1 MVKKIL
7 GIIVLSL
14 LLSVNSMAKTKNIGN
29 DISINIPNNYEY
41 FELTFKQLSS
51 RFPDIDYTDLD
62 EWGIGI
68 DSKIVVLANK
78 KKSIRLF
85 EDLTTVTGLAKLEDE
100 FYEPLLELFENPAL
114 IKIVEKYV
122 KKKFPNSDLDN
133 LSEEELN
140 ILFYQGFA
148 DKKFMKKIDIHI
160 RPLINK
166 FNSKYEFDKI
176 TVILN
181 LDKSSS
187 IAEEINKISV
197 ADAKKILKDLIKQ
210 MIKESPKDPMVREL
224 KSMKY
229 KINKNHHGNLYLQSN
244 WIGKDALQT
253 AQELILTSHNDKF
266 FFMVSSC
273 YKKCQSTDFLDIIK
287 PTDLY
292 IQSKF
297 VAKEN
302 ENTTDI
308 IDQLKS
314 LKELMDSGV
323 LTEDEFVKAKKKL
336 LN

>member
-1 MVKKIL
+1 MKKLL
-7 GIIVLSL
+7 GIVVLGL
-14 LLSVNSMAKTKNIGN
+14 LLSGNVFAKTKNIGN
-29 DISINIPNNYEY
+29 GLSINIPNNYKY
-41 FELTFKQLSS
+41 FEITVKQLVS

-78 KKSIRLF
+78 KKTIRLF

-181 LDKSSS
+181 LDKKSS

-197 ADAKKILKDLIKQ
+197 EDAKKILKDLIKQ

>member
-1 MVKKIL
+1 MKKLL

-14 LLSVNSMAKTKNIGN
+14 LLSVNSSAKTKNIGSG
-29 DISINIPNNYEY
+29 ISINIPNNYEY

-85 EDLTTVTGLAKLEDE
+85 EDLTTVKGLAKLEGE

>member
-1 MVKKIL
+1 
-7 GIIVLSL
+7 
-14 LLSVNSMAKTKNIGN
+14 MAKTKNIGN

-323 LTEDEFVKAKKKL
+323 LTEDEFVKAKKKI

>member
-85 EDLTTVTGLAKLEDE
+85 EDLTTVTGLAKLEGE

-114 IKIVEKYV
+114 IEIVEKYV

>member
-1 MVKKIL
+1 MKKLL
-7 GIIVLSL
+7 GILVLGL
-14 LLSVNSMAKTKNIGN
+14 LLSGNVFAKTKNIGN
-29 DISINIPNNYEY
+29 GLSINIPNNYKY
-41 FELTFKQLSS
+41 FEITVKQLVS

-140 ILFYQGFA
+140 ILIYQGFA
-148 DKKFMKKIDIHI
+148 DKKFMKKIDIYI

-181 LDKSSS
+181 LDKKSS

-197 ADAKKILKDLIKQ
+197 EDAKKILKDLIKQ

-253 AQELILTSHNDKF
+253 AQELFLTSRNDKF

>member
-78 KKSIRLF
+78 KKTIRLF

-148 DKKFMKKIDIHI
+148 DKKFMKKIDIYI

-181 LDKSSS
+181 LDKKSS

>member
-1 MVKKIL
+1 
-7 GIIVLSL
+7 
-14 LLSVNSMAKTKNIGN
+14 MAKTKNIGN

-68 DSKIVVLANK
+68 DSKIIVLANK

-85 EDLTTVTGLAKLEDE
+85 EDLTTVTGLAKLEGE

-229 KINKNHHGNLYLQSN
+229 KINKNHNGNLYLQSN

-253 AQELILTSHNDKF
+253 AQEFILTSHNDKF
-266 FFMVSSC
+266 FFMVSQC
-273 YKKCQSTDFLDIIK
+273 YKKCVSTDFLDIIK

-323 LTEDEFVKAKKKL
+323 LTEDEFVKAKKKI

>member
-85 EDLTTVTGLAKLEDE
+85 EDLTTVTGLAKLEGE

-114 IKIVEKYV
+114 IEIVEKYV

-148 DKKFMKKIDIHI
+148 DKKFMKKIDIYI

-181 LDKSSS
+181 LDKKSS
-187 IAEEINKISV
+187 ITEEINKISV
-197 ADAKKILKDLIKQ
+197 EDAKKILKDLIKQ

>member
-85 EDLTTVTGLAKLEDE
+85 EDLTTVTGLAELEDE
-100 FYEPLLELFENPAL
+100 FYEPLLELFENTAL

-122 KKKFPNSDLDN
+122 KKKFPNSDLDS

-140 ILFYQGFA
+140 LLIYQGFA
-148 DKKFMKKIDIHI
+148 DKKFMKKIDIYI
-160 RPLINK
+160 RPFINK

>member
-114 IKIVEKYV
+114 IEIVEKYV

>member
-1 MVKKIL
+1 MKKLL
-7 GIIVLSL
+7 GIVVLGL
-14 LLSVNSMAKTKNIGN
+14 LLSVNSIAKTKNIGN
-29 DISINIPNNYEY
+29 GISINIPNNYEY

-62 EWGIGI
+62 EWDIGV

-85 EDLTTVTGLAKLEDE
+85 EDLTTVTGLAKLEGE

>member
-1 MVKKIL
+1 MKKLL

-14 LLSVNSMAKTKNIGN
+14 LLSVNSSAKTKNIGSG
-29 DISINIPNNYEY
+29 ISINIPNNYEY

-85 EDLTTVTGLAKLEDE
+85 EDLTTVKGLAKLEGE

-122 KKKFPNSDLDN
+122 KKEFPNSDLDN

-148 DKKFMKKIDIHI
+148 DKKFMKKIDIYI

-323 LTEDEFVKAKKKL
+323 LTEDEFVKAKKKI

>member
-1 MVKKIL
+1 MKKLL
-7 GIIVLSL
+7 GILVLGL
-14 LLSVNSMAKTKNIGN
+14 LLSGNVFAKTKNIGN
-29 DISINIPNNYEY
+29 GLSINIPNNYKY
-41 FELTFKQLSS
+41 FEITVKQLVS

-85 EDLTTVTGLAKLEDE
+85 EDLTTVTGLAKFEDE

-140 ILFYQGFA
+140 MLFYQGFA
-148 DKKFMKKIDIHI
+148 DKKFMKKIDIYI

-181 LDKSSS
+181 LDKKSS

-197 ADAKKILKDLIKQ
+197 EDAKKILKDLIKQ

-253 AQELILTSHNDKF
+253 AQELFLTSRNDKF

-323 LTEDEFVKAKKKL
+323 LTEDEFIKAKKKL

>member
-1 MVKKIL
+1 MKKLL
-7 GIIVLSL
+7 GIVVLGL
-14 LLSVNSMAKTKNIGN
+14 LLSGNVFAKTKNIGN
-29 DISINIPNNYEY
+29 GLSINIPNNYEY

-85 EDLTTVTGLAKLEDE
+85 EDLTTVTGLAKLEGE

-148 DKKFMKKIDIHI
+148 DKKFMKKIDIYI

-181 LDKSSS
+181 LDKKSS

>member
-1 MVKKIL
+1 MKKIL
-7 GIIVLSL
+7 GIVVLGL
-14 LLSVNSMAKTKNIGN
+14 LMSVNSMAKTKNIGN
-29 DISINIPNNYEY
+29 DISIYIPNNYEY

-85 EDLTTVTGLAKLEDE
+85 EDLTMVTGLAKLEDE

-148 DKKFMKKIDIHI
+148 DKKFMKKIDIYI

-187 IAEEINKISV
+187 FAEEINKISV
-197 ADAKKILKDLIKQ
+197 TDAKKILKDLIKQ
-210 MIKESPKDPMVREL
+210 MIKESPKDP
-224 KSMKY
+224 
-229 KINKNHHGNLYLQSN
+229 
-244 WIGKDALQT
+244 
-253 AQELILTSHNDKF
+253 
-266 FFMVSSC
+266 
-273 YKKCQSTDFLDIIK
+273 
-287 PTDLY
+287 
-292 IQSKF
+292 
-297 VAKEN
+297 
-302 ENTTDI
+302 
-308 IDQLKS
+308 
-314 LKELMDSGV
+314 
-323 LTEDEFVKAKKKL
+323 
-336 LN
+336 

>member
-1 MVKKIL
+1 MKKLL

-62 EWGIGI
+62 KWGIGI

-85 EDLTTVTGLAKLEDE
+85 EDLTTVTGLAKLEGE

-244 WIGKDALQT
+244 WIGKDALQK

-323 LTEDEFVKAKKKL
+323 LTEDEFVKAKKKI

>member
-1 MVKKIL
+1 
-7 GIIVLSL
+7 
-14 LLSVNSMAKTKNIGN
+14 MAKTKNIGN

-68 DSKIVVLANK
+68 DSKIVFLANK

-85 EDLTTVTGLAKLEDE
+85 EDLTTVTGLAKLEGE

-166 FNSKYEFDKI
+166 FHSKYEFDKI

-323 LTEDEFVKAKKKL
+323 LTEDEFVKAKKKI

>member
-1 MVKKIL
+1 
-7 GIIVLSL
+7 
-14 LLSVNSMAKTKNIGN
+14 MAKTKNIGN

-85 EDLTTVTGLAKLEDE
+85 EDLTTVTGLAKLEGE

-114 IKIVEKYV
+114 IEIVEKYV

>member
-1 MVKKIL
+1 MKKLL

-14 LLSVNSMAKTKNIGN
+14 LLSVNSIAKTKNIGN
-29 DISINIPNNYEY
+29 GISINIPNKYEY

-85 EDLTTVTGLAKLEDE
+85 EDLTTVKGLAKLESE

-140 ILFYQGFA
+140 MLFYQGFA
-148 DKKFMKKIDIHI
+148 DKKFMKKIDIYI

-166 FNSKYEFDKI
+166 FNSKYKFDKI

-197 ADAKKILKDLIKQ
+197 VDAKKILKDLIKQ

-244 WIGKDALQT
+244 WVGKSALQT
-253 AQELILTSHNDKF
+253 AQEFIWTSHNDKF
-266 FFMVSSC
+266 FFMVSQC
-273 YKKCQSTDFLDIIK
+273 YKKCESTDFLKIIK

-292 IQSKF
+292 IQTKSL
-297 VAKEN
+297 VKEN
-302 ENTTDI
+302 EDTSDI

-323 LTEDEFVKAKKKL
+323 LTEDEFIKAKKKL

>member
-1 MVKKIL
+1 MKKIL

-78 KKSIRLF
+78 KKTIRLF

-148 DKKFMKKIDIHI
+148 DKKFMKKIDIYI

-181 LDKSSS
+181 LDKKSS

-197 ADAKKILKDLIKQ
+197 EDAKKILKDLIKQ

>member
-1 MVKKIL
+1 MKKML
-7 GIIVLSL
+7 GIMVLGL

-85 EDLTTVTGLAKLEDE
+85 EDLTTVTGLAKLEGE

-114 IKIVEKYV
+114 IEIVEKYV

-148 DKKFMKKIDIHI
+148 DKKFMKKIDIYI

-323 LTEDEFVKAKKKL
+323 LTEDEFVKAKKKI

>member
-85 EDLTTVTGLAKLEDE
+85 EDLTTVTGLAKLEGE

-114 IKIVEKYV
+114 IEIVEKYV

-148 DKKFMKKIDIHI
+148 DKKFMKKIDIYI

>member
-1 MVKKIL
+1 
-7 GIIVLSL
+7 
-14 LLSVNSMAKTKNIGN
+14 VNSSAKTKNIGSG
-29 DISINIPNNYEY
+29 ISINIPNNYEY

-85 EDLTTVTGLAKLEDE
+85 EDLTTVTGLAKLEGE

-197 ADAKKILKDLIKQ
+197 VDAKKILKDLIKQ
-210 MIKESPKDPMVREL
+210 MTKESPKDPMVREL

>member
-1 MVKKIL
+1 MKKFL

-14 LLSVNSMAKTKNIGN
+14 LLSVNSSAKTKNIGSG
-29 DISINIPNNYEY
+29 ISINIPNNYEY

-85 EDLTTVTGLAKLEDE
+85 EDLTTVTGLAKLEGE

-114 IKIVEKYV
+114 IEIVEKYA

-323 LTEDEFVKAKKKL
+323 LTEDEFVKAKKKI

>member
-1 MVKKIL
+1 MKKLL

-14 LLSVNSMAKTKNIGN
+14 LLNVNSIAKTKNIGN
-29 DISINIPNNYEY
+29 GISINIPNKYEY

-85 EDLTTVTGLAKLEDE
+85 EDLTTVKGLAKLEGE

-148 DKKFMKKIDIHI
+148 DKKFMKKIDIYI

-197 ADAKKILKDLIKQ
+197 ADAKKILKDFIKQ
-210 MIKESPKDPMVREL
+210 MIKESPKNPMVKEL

-244 WIGKDALQT
+244 WIGKDALQK

-323 LTEDEFVKAKKKL
+323 LTEDEFVKAKKKI

>member
-1 MVKKIL
+1 MKKLL
-7 GIIVLSL
+7 GFIVLSL

-85 EDLTTVTGLAKLEDE
+85 EDLTTVTGLAKLEGE

-148 DKKFMKKIDIHI
+148 DKKFMKKIDIYI

-181 LDKSSS
+181 LDKKSS

-197 ADAKKILKDLIKQ
+197 EDAKKILKDLIKQ

>member
-1 MVKKIL
+1 MKKLL
-7 GIIVLSL
+7 GFIVLSL

>member
-1 MVKKIL
+1 MKKIL
-7 GIIVLSL
+7 GIVVLGL
-14 LLSVNSMAKTKNIGN
+14 LMSVNSMAKTKNIGN
-29 DISINIPNNYEY
+29 DISIYIPNNYEY

-85 EDLTTVTGLAKLEDE
+85 EDLTMVTGLAKLEDE

-148 DKKFMKKIDIHI
+148 DKKFMKKIDIYI

-181 LDKSSS
+181 LDKKSS

-197 ADAKKILKDLIKQ
+197 ADTKKILKDLIKQ
-210 MIKESPKDPMVREL
+210 MIKESPKNPMVREL

-244 WIGKDALQT
+244 WIGKDALQI
-253 AQELILTSHNDKF
+253 AQEFILTSRNDKF

>member
-1 MVKKIL
+1 
-7 GIIVLSL
+7 
-14 LLSVNSMAKTKNIGN
+14 MAKTKNIGN

-68 DSKIVVLANK
+68 DSKIVFLANK

-85 EDLTTVTGLAKLEDE
+85 EDLTTVTGLAKLEGE

-148 DKKFMKKIDIHI
+148 DKKFMKKIDIYI

-210 MIKESPKDPMVREL
+210 MIKESPKDPMLREL

-229 KINKNHHGNLYLQSN
+229 KINKNHHENLYLQSN
-244 WIGKDALQT
+244 WIGKDALQK

-323 LTEDEFVKAKKKL
+323 LTEDEFVKAKKKI

>member
-1 MVKKIL
+1 MKKIL
-7 GIIVLSL
+7 GIVVLGL
-14 LLSVNSMAKTKNIGN
+14 LMSVNSMAKTKNIGN
-29 DISINIPNNYEY
+29 WISINIPNNYEY

-51 RFPDIDYTDLD
+51 RYPDIDYTDLD

-85 EDLTTVTGLAKLEDE
+85 EDLTTVTGLAKLEGE

-148 DKKFMKKIDIHI
+148 DKKFMKKIDIYI

-181 LDKSSS
+181 LDKKSS

-197 ADAKKILKDLIKQ
+197 EDAKKILKDLIKQ

-253 AQELILTSHNDKF
+253 AQELILTSRNDKF

>member
-78 KKSIRLF
+78 KKTIRLF

-148 DKKFMKKIDIHI
+148 DKKFMKKIDIYI

-181 LDKSSS
+181 LDKKSS

-197 ADAKKILKDLIKQ
+197 EDAKKILKDLIKQ

>member
-1 MVKKIL
+1 
-7 GIIVLSL
+7 
-14 LLSVNSMAKTKNIGN
+14 MAKTKNIGN

-85 EDLTTVTGLAKLEDE
+85 EDLTTVTGLAKLEGE

-114 IKIVEKYV
+114 IEIVEKYV

-148 DKKFMKKIDIHI
+148 DKKFMKKIDIYI

-197 ADAKKILKDLIKQ
+197 VDAKKILKDLIKQ

-323 LTEDEFVKAKKKL
+323 LTEDEFVKAKKKI

>member
-148 DKKFMKKIDIHI
+148 DKKFMKKIDIYI

-181 LDKSSS
+181 LDKKSS

-197 ADAKKILKDLIKQ
+197 EDAKKILKDLIKQ

>member
-85 EDLTTVTGLAKLEDE
+85 EDLTTVTGLAKLEGE

-148 DKKFMKKIDIHI
+148 DKKFMKKIDIYI

-176 TVILN
+176 TVLLN
-181 LDKSSS
+181 LDKKSS

-197 ADAKKILKDLIKQ
+197 EDAKKILKDLIKQ

>member
-1 MVKKIL
+1 MIKKLL
-7 GIIVLSL
+7 GIMVLGL
-14 LLSVNSMAKTKNIGN
+14 LLSGNSMAKTKNIGN
-29 DISINIPNNYEY
+29 GISINVPNEYEY
-41 FELTFKQLSS
+41 FELTFKQFSS

-122 KKKFPNSDLDN
+122 KKKFPNRDLDN

-140 ILFYQGFA
+140 ILFYQGFN
-148 DKKFMKKIDIHI
+148 DKKFMKKIDIYI

-197 ADAKKILKDLIKQ
+197 ADAKQILKDFIKQ
-210 MIKESPKDPMVREL
+210 MIKESPKDPMAREL

-244 WIGKDALQT
+244 WIGKGALQT
-253 AQELILTSHNDKF
+253 AQEFIWTSHNDKF
-266 FFMVSSC
+266 FFMMSQC
-273 YKKCQSTDFLDIIK
+273 YKKCESTDFLKIIK

-292 IQSKF
+292 IQSKSL
-297 VAKEN
+297 AKEN
-302 ENTTDI
+302 ENNTDI
-308 IDQLKS
+308 INQLKS
-314 LKELMDSGV
+314 LKKLLDEGV
-323 LTEDEFVKAKKKL
+323 LTQEEFTQAKKKL